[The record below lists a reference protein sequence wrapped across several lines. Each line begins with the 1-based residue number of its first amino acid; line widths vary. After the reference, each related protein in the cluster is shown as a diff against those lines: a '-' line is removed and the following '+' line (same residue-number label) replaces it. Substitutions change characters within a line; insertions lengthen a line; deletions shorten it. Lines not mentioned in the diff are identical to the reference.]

1 MSGALPSTKRQAVVE
16 RISAEADHGE
26 VVNVYPTPCR
36 GCARPEVL
44 LQALRLLL
52 QEPLLRRTDTRFE
65 STIDV
70 YTSIVDM
77 NNTLRDLPNL
87 PCMCASFRR
96 ASRALTQLYDEA
108 LRPVGLRATQ
118 FTILQA
124 LSLTGEVSQGE
135 LAQILAMDST
145 TLTRT
150 LRIMQAQL
158 GRQLGD
164 KRWHA
169 LMKLTNEV
177 TTLVTTQGGLS

>member
-1 MSGALPSTKRQAVVE
+1 M
-16 RISAEADHGE
+16 
-26 VVNVYPTPCR
+26 N
-36 GCARPEVL
+36 
-44 LQALRLLL
+44 
-52 QEPLLRRTDTRFE
+52 DTRHE
-65 STIDV
+65 
-70 YTSIVDM
+70 
-77 NNTLRDLPNL
+77 LPIL
-87 PCMCASFRR
+87 PCMCASLRR

-124 LSLTGEVSQGE
+124 LSLAGEVSQGG

-150 LRIMQAQL
+150 LRIMGREGWIAERRGEDRRERLLRLANAGRHQFNRALPAWEKAQAQL

-177 TTLVTTQGGLS
+177 TTMVTTQGGWS